1 MTMAYANE
9 TRRAPELSILS
20 RVAELRSDLVERFA
34 QFRLYRATLNEL
46 ASLSD
51 RDLADLGL
59 HRGMIADVAREAS
72 YKA

>member
-1 MTMAYANE
+1 MAFAHEN
-9 TRRAPELSILS
+9 RRAHEGLSFLQ
-20 RVAELRSDLVERFA
+20 RAADLRADLLERFA
-34 QFRLYRATLNEL
+34 QYRLYRATLSEL

-59 HRGMIADVAREAS
+59 HRAMIDDVAREAS

>member
-1 MTMAYANE
+1 MAFANE
-9 TRRAPELSILS
+9 TRRAHEGLSIFQ
-20 RVAELRSDLVERFA
+20 RAADLRASLGERFA
-34 QFRLYRATLNEL
+34 QYRLYRATLNEL

-59 HRGMIADVAREAS
+59 HRAMIEDVAREAS

>member
-1 MTMAYANE
+1 MAFANE
-9 TRRAPELSILS
+9 SRRSHEGLSLLQ
-20 RVAELRSDLVERFA
+20 RAADLRATLGERIA
-34 QFRLYRATLNEL
+34 QYRLYRATLNEL

-59 HRGMIADVAREAS
+59 HRAMIADVAREAS